1 VNNASVRQGEVEDKY
16 VVEFTGSFEVE
27 DEKSK
32 AEMNKALQDAYG
44 GILNGLKKMY
54 ER

>member
-1 VNNASVRQGEVEDKY
+1 VNNASVRQG
-16 VVEFTGSFEVE
+16 EVE